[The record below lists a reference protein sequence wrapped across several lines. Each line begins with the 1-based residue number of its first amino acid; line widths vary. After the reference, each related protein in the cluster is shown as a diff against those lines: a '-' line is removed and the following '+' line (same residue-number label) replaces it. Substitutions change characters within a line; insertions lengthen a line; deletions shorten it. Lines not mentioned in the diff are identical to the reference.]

1 MLANNAFIIKE
12 MEEEVKKEGREEVIK
27 IGEEKAKLEL
37 ARDLLDVL
45 DDEIIVKKFGL
56 NIEVVRKLREEN
68 NIELKK

>member
-1 MLANNAFIIKE
+1 MLANNAFTIKE